1 MPSGPVL
8 WFLPAPSPSHSALLN
23 LFPVDG
29 RWWVT
34 YGKGSGEWPASAG
47 RHRDTTAAWSHTE
60 PSQGPHRWAPQ
71 NHDSTKGAQT
81 DHPPPET
88 PGATLEGSP
97 VTKGLDAQ
105 ACPWPGQRRHFLRLG
120 QHVGRAAGSAGSHWA
135 ELATPLPGCPAAP
148 SHHPGESC
156 FQGHDSAHSC

>member
-81 DHPPPET
+81 DHPPPRDTRSYTGGQPCHKGPRCPSMPLAWPAQALPQAWSTCGQGGGECREPLGRAGHAPAWLPSCSLPSPWGVVF
-88 PGATLEGSP
+88 PGA
-97 VTKGLDAQ
+97 
-105 ACPWPGQRRHFLRLG
+105 
-120 QHVGRAAGSAGSHWA
+120 
-135 ELATPLPGCPAAP
+135 
-148 SHHPGESC
+148 
-156 FQGHDSAHSC
+156 